1 MKILTILMSILM
13 LVGSSLAEFLL
24 GPADRISINV
34 LSTSEKGIEAEPNLN
49 GTYAIDP
56 DGNIS
61 LHLIGSVHVT
71 GMTPNMLRETLQTR
85 FSEFI
90 VHPDVTITVDQVIN
104 SRVLV
109 LGEVRFPGVYSLSR
123 ETTAVD
129 VLALA
134 GGHLIS
140 ALLWDVKIVRGN
152 LAQNPTIIN
161 ANLERVF
168 KQGDLSQNVIL
179 QPGDIVFIPK
189 TFVWRFNELLGQIN
203 PAMNTLVTGTEAAQ
217 SLR

>member
-1 MKILTILMSILM
+1 MKLKTTVILIVM
-13 LVGSSLAEFLL
+13 LVVAGMGEFLL

-34 LSTSEKGIEAEPNLN
+34 LSTSEKGVEAEPNLN
-49 GTYAIDP
+49 GTYSIDP

-61 LHLIGSVHVT
+61 MHLIGSVHVT
-71 GMTPNMLRETLQTR
+71 GMTPDMLRQTLQNR
-85 FSEFI
+85 LGEYI
-90 VHPDVTITVDQVIN
+90 LHPDVTVTVDQVIN

-123 ETTAVD
+123 ETTAMD
-129 VLALA
+129 AIALA
-134 GGHLIS
+134 GGHMIS

-152 LAQNPTIIN
+152 LAQNPTVIN

-168 KQGDLSQNVIL
+168 KQGDMSQNIIL
-179 QPGDIVFIPK
+179 QPGDILFVPK

-203 PAMNTLVTGTEAAQ
+203 PAMNTLITGTEAAQ
-217 SLR
+217 SIR

>member
-1 MKILTILMSILM
+1 MKFKT
-13 LVGSSLAEFLL
+13 SLIFITVLAATCLGEFLL

-34 LSTSEKGIEAEPNLN
+34 LSTSEKGVEAEPNLN
-49 GTYAIDP
+49 GSYAVDP

-71 GMTPNMLRETLQTR
+71 GMTPNMLRETLQKR
-85 FSEFI
+85 FSEYI
-90 VHPDVTITVDQVIN
+90 VHPDVTISVDQVIN
-104 SRVLV
+104 SRILV

-123 ETTAVD
+123 ETTAIDAV
-129 VLALA
+129 ALA

-152 LAQNPTIIN
+152 LAQNPTVIN

-168 KQGDLSQNVIL
+168 KQGDLSQNIVL
-179 QPGDIVFIPK
+179 QPGDILFVPK

-203 PAMNTLVTGTEAAQ
+203 PAMNTLITGTEAAQ
-217 SLR
+217 SIR